1 MSEAIN
7 RIQAKLDRK
16 IKYMTRLA
24 EFFECES
31 LQENLDQEKSEI
43 DQIDPSFGS
52 EKKLFFLKCKNN
64 KLRFIKKKY
73 ENHLYNDFSSVTAF
87 QLKSQLK
94 GMPTI
99 GLYREI
105 FAPNQGKEPG
115 TPTSPLKDPSI
126 KKSLL
131 NKSKDFIDIQ
141 NINLPVFE
149 FKLQSLVEKAFERLG
164 EISISLEIPRNILLN
179 FIQNCL
185 IVYNHVS
192 YHNFAHGFSVFQ
204 VFSYYFQQS
213 PLLNQIFSKD
223 EIFVGLIACLSHDLG
238 HRRDN

>member
-1 MSEAIN
+1 ME
-7 RIQAKLDRK
+7 LFEVPTDRGLL
-16 IKYMTRLA
+16 RLY
-24 EFFECES
+24 
-31 LQENLDQEKSEI
+31 
-43 DQIDPSFGS
+43 
-52 EKKLFFLKCKNN
+52 
-64 KLRFIKKKY
+64 FIKKKY

-164 EISISLEIPRNILLN
+164 EISSDRNI
-179 FIQNCL
+179 Q
-185 IVYNHVS
+185 
-192 YHNFAHGFSVFQ
+192 VFQ
-204 VFSYYFQQS
+204 S
-213 PLLNQIFSKD
+213 LT
-223 EIFVGLIACLSHDLG
+223 A
-238 HRRDN
+238 